1 MDGWMDVGWMCW
13 MDVSRINDSVFQS
26 YTNRFMVIIV
36 QYFVTWDR
44 SIFYFFIT
52 GSFVNGIKK
61 FVYGVLFVVPLH
73 MQICHLPVTQFWADN
88 GNFNYG
94 KFI

>member
-44 SIFYFFIT
+44 SIFYLFIT

-73 MQICHLPVTQFWADN
+73 MQILSRASNTVL
-88 GNFNYG
+88 G
-94 KFI
+94 

>member
-1 MDGWMDVGWMCW
+1 MDGWMDVGGMCW

-26 YTNRFMVIIV
+26 YANRFMLIIV
-36 QYFVTWDR
+36 QYFLTWDR

-52 GSFVNGIKK
+52 GSFVNGIEK

-73 MQICHLPVTQFWADN
+73 KQILSLASNTVL
-88 GNFNYG
+88 G
-94 KFI
+94 

>member
-1 MDGWMDVGWMCW
+1 MSIVLGMLDGWMDGCW

-73 MQICHLPVTQFWADN
+73 MQILSLASNTVL
-88 GNFNYG
+88 G
-94 KFI
+94 

>member
-1 MDGWMDVGWMCW
+1 MSIVLGMLDGWMDGCW

-26 YTNRFMVIIV
+26 YANRFMLIIV
-36 QYFVTWDR
+36 QYFLIWDR

-61 FVYGVLFVVPLH
+61 FLYGVLFVVPLH
-73 MQICHLPVTQFWADN
+73 KQILLLASKTVL
-88 GNFNYG
+88 G
-94 KFI
+94 